1 MALSRNHG
9 FELSEKFES
18 IGLAFLGVKLK
29 SMKVASCDS
38 AGKFQW
44 INFGPSRCDLG
55 IQSYRIVGVNVIK
68 EIEHNCDTCKWQFGV
83 PENFIN
89 PCGTCRSTL
98 NKGEFYSNW
107 NSALVKKPTESEEPN
122 NPPTGGTSAQPQLA
136 FINAKYDPV
145 EKPMHYNKGKYEVID
160 IIESVVESM
169 DLTPTEA
176 VLTSQVLK
184 YVSRWKNKNLVQD
197 LKKAQWYLTRLI
209 KNMEEK

>member
-1 MALSRNHG
+1 M
-9 FELSEKFES
+9 E
-18 IGLAFLGVKLK
+18 
-29 SMKVASCDS
+29 
-38 AGKFQW
+38 
-44 INFGPSRCDLG
+44 
-55 IQSYRIVGVNVIK
+55 IK
-68 EIEHNCDTCKWQFGV
+68 EETSCKTCVYVALKTIQEPCKSCINSIEIRPLYK
-83 PENFIN
+83 PIN
-89 PCGTCRSTL
+89 
-98 NKGEFYSNW
+98 
-107 NSALVKKPTESEEPN
+107 N

-136 FINAKYDPV
+136 FINADYDPV